1 MLGGTKL
8 MAFVST
14 RDLALA
20 KPFYH
25 EVLGLHLLSE
35 DSLALTFD
43 AYGVML
49 RVTKVSE
56 LTPQPFTV
64 LGWDV
69 PDIAQA
75 VADLEARGA
84 EFERYAGMN
93 QDEHAIWTAPSGA
106 KVAWFKDPDGNVLSV
121 SQLS

>member
-8 MAFVST
+8 VAFIST

-20 KPFYH
+20 KPFYR
-25 EVLGLHLLSE
+25 EVLGLRLLSE
-35 DSLALTFD
+35 DSFALVFD
-43 AYGVML
+43 AYGIML

-56 LTPQPFTV
+56 LTPQRFTV
-64 LGWDV
+64 LGWGV
-69 PDIAQA
+69 PDIAPA

-84 EFERYAGMN
+84 QFERYAGMD

-121 SQLS
+121 SQLT